1 MLWFYDWT
9 ILILIPGM
17 LIAAWA
23 QAKVSSNYSKYA
35 KVRASAGYTGAQ
47 MARILLNYN
56 GLTNVSVEKVRGN
69 LTDHYDP
76 SKKIL
81 RLSESTYDS
90 TSIAAL
96 AIAAHECGHAIQDS
110 ESYAP
115 LRFRGALVPVAN
127 FASYASWILLIL
139 GIFMGSFN
147 LAQLGV
153 FVFLAV
159 VLFQLVTLPV
169 EFNAS
174 SRALLALETGGF
186 LTREEAPGA
195 KKVLDAAALTY
206 VAALITA
213 VLSMLRLLVLALSAN
228 RD

>member
-23 QAKVSSNYSKYA
+23 QARVSSNYSKYA
-35 KVRASAGYTGAQ
+35 KVRATAGYTGAQ

-76 SKKIL
+76 ARKIL

-115 LRFRGALVPVAN
+115 LRMRGALVPVAN
-127 FASYASWILLIL
+127 FASYASWILLII
-139 GIFMGSFN
+139 GIFLGSFG

-153 FVFLAV
+153 FIFLAV

-186 LTREEAPGA
+186 LTREEAPKA

-213 VLSMLRLLVLALSAN
+213 VLSMLRLLLIALSAN